1 MDDKELKYL
10 ASYFLNG
17 HVSLPDNRFDKVWEY
32 SSEKD
37 EDVILRHTKELFKR
51 AMKALIDECEK
62 TSPIVQ
68 RSERLAVLLSGGVD
82 SSYLLSMLVKH
93 HPRDFDTYTLRY
105 VCNTDPAPAKN
116 TDCEYALRLS
126 EELGLRHYQ
135 IELNGKEALDNIEDI
150 ISLFDLPY
158 AGSCSHYFALK
169 ALPKDVYYVFTGDGA
184 DELFMGYPLHIT
196 AMNEEGM
203 TPMELL
209 GRRFCC
215 PPALLTELIA
225 DVDVYNAMGL
235 GNYIDRLSEE
245 FEEDKPLISV
255 FDNYLYRDALPN
267 QVLRAIGQ
275 FSEHFEK
282 KIMTPYLDEKLIEY
296 VRHIDPAIRL
306 QGAETKHLLKT
317 LAKKILPEE
326 YINRRKEMFVPP
338 VTLWLMDEWKE
349 AVTDVLGFEHLSGN
363 SILDA
368 GGVYYLL
375 KDFYSDPLMKM
386 RTGEIIWNL
395 FMFQK
400 WWENNA

>member
-1 MDDKELKYL
+1 
-10 ASYFLNG
+10 
-17 HVSLPDNRFDKVWEY
+17 
-32 SSEKD
+32 
-37 EDVILRHTKELFKR
+37 
-51 AMKALIDECEK
+51 
-62 TSPIVQ
+62 
-68 RSERLAVLLSGGVD
+68 
-82 SSYLLSMLVKH
+82 
-93 HPRDFDTYTLRY
+93 
-105 VCNTDPAPAKN
+105 
-116 TDCEYALRLS
+116 
-126 EELGLRHYQ
+126 
-135 IELNGKEALDNIEDI
+135 
-150 ISLFDLPY
+150 
-158 AGSCSHYFALK
+158 
-169 ALPKDVYYVFTGDGA
+169 
-184 DELFMGYPLHIT
+184 
-196 AMNEEGM
+196 
-203 TPMELL
+203 MELL

-225 DVDVYNAMGL
+225 DVDVFNAMGL

-267 QVLRAIGQ
+267 QVLRAIGR

-282 KIMTPYLDEKLIEY
+282 KIMTPYLDERLIEY

-317 LAKKILPEE
+317 LAKKILPKE